1 MALKELRE
9 KIDEI
14 DRQLLLLLEQRM
26 LIVDEIRKIK
36 HHQGLPIEDLER
48 EKKVKNKRSS
58 VLSPSDIEQIFDV
71 IMSIAKHRQQE
82 GR

>member
-1 MALKELRE
+1 MTLKELRE

-36 HHQGLPIEDLER
+36 HDQGLPIEDLER

-71 IMSIAKHRQQE
+71 IVSIAKHRQQE